1 MRKLRVYGV
10 GGLRSGNSSDSNSAC
25 LKVLVPVEMFQF
37 SDMHYET
44 ERYRDST
51 DGLKTMIDK
60 NVTMIDK
67 NVTGTCIDVSHHSY
81 HIDL

>member
-10 GGLRSGNSSDSNSAC
+10 GTLGFELSVLESVSS
-25 LKVLVPVEMFQF
+25 VEIFQF

-51 DGLKTMIDK
+51 DSLIWFMRISKIIVFGNFEWKTTL
-60 NVTMIDK
+60 NL
-67 NVTGTCIDVSHHSY
+67 
-81 HIDL
+81 DLGVLRSTAKS